1 MSLQLCSNQGDL
13 GSCISLLDTRPEL
26 RMTWLMMSWWAPAVL
41 VKIPSRD
48 LLVELRNNDRI
59 HLLTGEDPL
68 FERWRLDSELET
80 YELIYNGF

>member
-1 MSLQLCSNQGDL
+1 
-13 GSCISLLDTRPEL
+13 
-26 RMTWLMMSWWAPAVL
+26 VL